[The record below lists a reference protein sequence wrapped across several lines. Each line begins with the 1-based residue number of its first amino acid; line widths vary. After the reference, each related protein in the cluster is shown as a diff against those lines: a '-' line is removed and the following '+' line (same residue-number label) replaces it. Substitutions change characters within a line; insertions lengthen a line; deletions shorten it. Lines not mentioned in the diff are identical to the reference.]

1 MQTEGRLIQPK
12 KNLHYENQTSER
24 QFHCE
29 ECSYRTIVKTYLVD
43 HERMM
48 HKKHSNGMFMCII
61 GKCSEKPISYPNLKR
76 LGKHKTT
83 HANVKCDNCDKIFSA
98 KRNLKRHCKNVHK
111 TQDDSTNSNN
121 DNDDNNSNPR
131 NDPLTEMVERAEI
144 LIQ

>member
-1 MQTEGRLIQPK
+1 
-12 KNLHYENQTSER
+12 
-24 QFHCE
+24 
-29 ECSYRTIVKTYLVD
+29 
-43 HERMM
+43 
-48 HKKHSNGMFMCII
+48 MCII

-76 LGKHKTT
+76 LEKNKTT

-144 LIQ
+144 LIQWQGRGGDDLQHLLTTFNIFIGNA